1 MIKMTKVMIVEG
13 DDSVIKELKM
23 QLSYLYCDV
32 ISTVGSGE
40 KALDFLSSISDEDSS
55 LLDEYRSISDDDSS
69 LLDEYR
75 SISDEDIKSYPK
87 TTIPDVIF
95 LDIGLNKEDSCST
108 NITSS
113 HVNHLMDASE
123 TAKEIRDKHHIP
135 IIFIV
140 RHTNED
146 SISEVKLDFPFGY
159 VLTPIST
166 RELKVTIDVAI
177 YTAKIEAERIKA
189 QQELKKSDERYKA
202 LFDNMV
208 SGVAIYEV
216 VGDGEDFI
224 FADLNKAG
232 ETIEN
237 QKREELI
244 GRSIFEVRP
253 GVAEFG
259 LVDTFRKVFKTG
271 EPYHHPI
278 NLYKDDRVTRYYEN
292 YVYKLSSGEIVALF
306 RDETIKKV
314 SEDEMRRLESQL
326 NHAQKMEAIG
336 IMAGGIAHDF
346 NNILFPII
354 GAAEMLAEDSTEGST
369 QKLFISEILK
379 AGYRAKELVKQILTF
394 SRQADQEMTPLSIQP
409 ILKEIIKLARS
420 MLPSTIKI
428 NQYIP
433 KNCCMVNADPTQVH
447 QVFMNLIIN
456 AFHAMEN
463 TDGTLTIKLSES
475 ENPPVYIDN
484 YEIAQSKS
492 DIRIDDIVKNTTFDN
507 PKFESASGKY
517 LCIEVSDTGVG
528 MDKATLQRIFEPYF
542 TTKELGKGTGLGL
555 AVVHG
560 IVKRCKGD
568 IVVTSELGKGTSF
581 KIYLPGVEQTTF
593 DTIESSTL
601 KKATGSETILVV
613 DDEPVVAKM
622 FGQILKRAGYKVFI
636 EIDSLDALENFRE
649 KPDMYDLVITDLTMP
664 GITGEKLCAALKIA
678 KPNIPVI
685 LCTGFSGKAA
695 DLEKNNFG
703 IDRVVMKPIISNDL
717 LKAVRE
723 LLDLH
728 LPHPSP

>member
-1 MIKMTKVMIVEG
+1 
-13 DDSVIKELKM
+13 
-23 QLSYLYCDV
+23 
-32 ISTVGSGE
+32 
-40 KALDFLSSISDEDSS
+40 
-55 LLDEYRSISDDDSS
+55 
-69 LLDEYR
+69 
-75 SISDEDIKSYPK
+75 
-87 TTIPDVIF
+87 
-95 LDIGLNKEDSCST
+95 
-108 NITSS
+108 
-113 HVNHLMDASE
+113 MDASE